1 MISKT
6 EVLNNNAVVTF
17 SLSEKEM
24 EIMKHLK
31 EHGWM
36 EFRRGEGSEI
46 VDRLYDY
53 GIVTSDDDAWH
64 FTIIP
69 TKVGKQI
76 IKAMDV

>member
-6 EVLNNNAVVTF
+6 EVFVNKAIVTF
-17 SLSEKEM
+17 DLSTEEL

-31 EHGWM
+31 EYGWM
-36 EFRRGEGSEI
+36 EFRRGEGSQIIE
-46 VDRLYDY
+46 RLYDY

-69 TKVGKQI
+69 TKIGEQI
-76 IKAMDV
+76 IKAMN